1 MMMKRRVQ
9 FAALVLVA
17 LFGLSLLACSGGGGG
32 GGTTT
37 FSLAV
42 TGRPADA
49 RVFLNG
55 QQVENPQS
63 ITLPPGTHRIRVET
77 TLSDGQVVAQEF
89 TITAGAV
96 SSIQYNLDRYRIETN
111 PATLEVWAGESI
123 TVAASLRDVD
133 TDNILSADFVWS
145 TRNPNIATAQRL
157 STNSARITGV
167 ARGGT
172 RAVITDT
179 QTGITFEVPVSVL
192 DFPPPPSN

>member
-9 FAALVLVA
+9 FAALALVG

-32 GGTTT
+32 DGTTT

-42 TGRPADA
+42 TGSPASA

-77 TLSDGQVVAQEF
+77 TLSDGQVIAQEF
-89 TITAGAV
+89 AITAGAV

-111 PATLEVWAGESI
+111 PANIEVWAGESI
-123 TVAASLRDVD
+123 TVAASLRDLQ
-133 TDNILSADFVWS
+133 TNNILSADFVWS